1 MPRVRMTA
9 DEALSAIVQVL
20 NAAPGKKMTH
30 RDLVTALTAA
40 GKSEAGDQ
48 VLSLAAGGRL
58 STIIEA
64 DGTGRP
70 AMTVTLPS
78 GG

>member
-1 MPRVRMTA
+1 MPRVRLTA
-9 DEALSAIVQVL
+9 DEALSAIVSVL
-20 NAAPGKKMTH
+20 NAAPNKKLTH
-30 RDLVTALTAA
+30 RELVTALTAA

-64 DGTGRP
+64 DANGKP
-70 AMTVTLPS
+70 AMTITLPS